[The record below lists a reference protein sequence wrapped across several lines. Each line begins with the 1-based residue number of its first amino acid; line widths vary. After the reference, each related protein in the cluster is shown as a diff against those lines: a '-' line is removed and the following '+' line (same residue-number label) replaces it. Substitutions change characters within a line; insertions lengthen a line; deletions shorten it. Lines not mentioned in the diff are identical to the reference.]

1 MVLLSIPEDKHRE
14 GAHASGAI
22 REDQSIGERLAALR
36 VQSLKARAKN
46 AGAIHSG
53 ASPRTTRES
62 VGSASEF
69 SETGSDPPLHTERA
83 IAPTTPKT
91 PVASPAAPSSD
102 YWRAELK
109 PDVALPFYYE
119 ALDAA
124 LDAVAAELPGQ
135 RVS

>member
-53 ASPRTTRES
+53 ASPRTRLAAIRHH
-62 VGSASEF
+62 VV
-69 SETGSDPPLHTERA
+69 SDRNVTKRSRSRRKRTQCAVSDVTKRNPSRRKRA
-83 IAPTTPKT
+83 K
-91 PVASPAAPSSD
+91 
-102 YWRAELK
+102 
-109 PDVALPFYYE
+109 
-119 ALDAA
+119 
-124 LDAVAAELPGQ
+124 
-135 RVS
+135 